1 MKTIHLQ
8 ALLSGKNR
16 RLKIALTLLLAL
28 IVLIAGMRLWNYY
41 MSGPWTRDGRVRA
54 DVVVIAPDVSGL
66 IADVYVS
73 DNQFVKAGDVLFK
86 VDPVRFEQALSQAD
100 ALVEQRQAEFEMRRR
115 QAKRRASLDDQ
126 VISRENRDDSSLE
139 EKAAQAR
146 LNDAIAQ
153 RDLARTNLQRTQVR
167 ASVDGWIANLNLY
180 PGEYVQAGQASM
192 SLINANSFWVYG
204 YFEENRI
211 PSIRI
216 GDAATV
222 TLMGTDIVMHGRV
235 ESVASGI
242 VDRDNAGTKGGV
254 ANVNPSFSWVRLA
267 QRVPVRIRLDEIPS
281 GISIASGM
289 SCSISI
295 MSN

>member
-16 RLKIALTLLLAL
+16 QLKIALTLLLAL

>member
-1 MKTIHLQ
+1 MKTIDLQ
-8 ALLSGKNR
+8 TLLSGKNR
-16 RLKIALTLLLAL
+16 RVKVALTLVLAL
-28 IVLIAGMRLWNYY
+28 LVLILGARLWNYY

-66 IADVYVS
+66 ITEVDVG

-86 VDPVRFEQALSQAD
+86 VDPVRFEQALAQAES
-100 ALVEQRQAEFEMRRR
+100 LVDQRQAEFEIRRR

-126 VISRENRDDSSLE
+126 VISRENRDDSTLE

-153 RDLARTNLQRTQVR
+153 RDLARTNLERTQVR
-167 ASVDGWIANLNLY
+167 ASVDGWITNLNLY
-180 PGEYVQAGQASM
+180 PGEYVQSGQASL

-211 PSIRI
+211 PAIHI

-222 TLMGTDIVMHGRV
+222 TLMGTDIVLHGQV

-242 VDRDNAGTKGGV
+242 VDRDNASVKGDM

-267 QRVPVRIRLDEIPS
+267 QRVPVRIRLDEIPTD
-281 GISIASGM
+281 IRIASGM

-295 MSN
+295 KPD

>member
-28 IVLIAGMRLWNYY
+28 IVLIAGMRLWSYY

-100 ALVEQRQAEFEMRRR
+100 ALVEQRQAEFEMRHR